1 MTTEHYKERENRS
14 TEEKQE
20 MTVREERHIFHE
32 SLVKI
37 AVPVTLQSLLQ
48 ASFSVI
54 DQIMTGQLGSVSI
67 AGIGLGSKFSSLF
80 SVLVSAVAAVAGIMT
95 AQYIG
100 KKEEKEVG
108 RSFYLNLFA
117 ALFLAV
123 IFTGIS
129 GFCPKSVMTMYTED
143 AATIEAAA
151 GYLQILSVSYLP
163 LAAGT
168 ILATMLRCREAAK
181 IPLFASMLAAVV
193 NTGLNYVLIFGKFGF
208 PRLEAKGAAIATVA
222 AQIFSFLLTLL
233 LFFRERRKKAWKLE
247 FTVRMNREKAWQY
260 LCILTPILCCEFL
273 WSLGENVYASI
284 YGHIGTEECAA
295 MTLTTPIQVLM
306 IGALSGLA
314 QAAGIIIGKLLGR
327 NEDEKAYRE
336 AKWLMFYGL
345 AGALLFSA
353 LIVLCRGFYA
363 DIYQVEENVK
373 ETAEQLL
380 MAFAVIAPVK
390 VLNMILGGGIIRSGG
405 KTKYVMV
412 IDMIGTWGF
421 GVPLGL
427 LTAFVLELPIA
438 WVYFILSLEECVRL
452 LISLVVF
459 KRKKWMRQL

>member
-1 MTTEHYKERENRS
+1 MKKENNVRRETES
-14 TEEKQE
+14 W
-20 MTVREERHIFHE
+20 V
-32 SLVKI
+32 SI
-37 AVPVTLQSLLQ
+37 AVPVTLQSMLQ

-80 SVLVSAVAAVAGIMT
+80 SVLVSAVAAVAGIMI
-95 AQYIG
+95 AQYLG
-100 KKEEKEVG
+100 KKEEREVG
-108 RSFYLNLFA
+108 RSFYWNLFA
-117 ALFLAV
+117 VLFLAV

-129 GFCPKSVMTMYTED
+129 GCFPTRVMAMYTED

-151 GYLQILSVSYLP
+151 GYLQIVAISYLP

-181 IPLFASMLAAVV
+181 IPLYASVLAAIV
-193 NTGLNYVLIFGKFGF
+193 NTGLNYVLIFGKLGF
-208 PRLEAKGAAIATVA
+208 PRMEAKGAATATAA

-233 LFFRERRKKAWKLE
+233 LFLREQKKKEWKLK
-247 FTVRMNREKAWQY
+247 FAVRMNRENVWQY
-260 LCILTPILCCEFL
+260 LCILAPILCCEFL

-284 YGHIGTEECAA
+284 YGHIGTDECAA

-327 NEDEKAYRE
+327 KEEEKAYRE
-336 AKWLMFYGL
+336 AKRLMLYGL
-345 AGALLFSA
+345 AGALMFSA
-353 LIVLCRGFYA
+353 LIIVCRGFYA
-363 DIYQVEENVK
+363 DIYQVEEHVK
-373 ETAEQLL
+373 ETAKQLL
-380 MAFAVIAPVK
+380 IAFAVIAPVK

-412 IDMIGTWGF
+412 IDIIGTWGF
-421 GVPLGL
+421 GVPLGIL
-427 LTAFVLELPIA
+427 AAFVLELPIA
-438 WVYFILSLEECVRL
+438 WVYFILSMEECVRL